1 METLGDKEVAN
12 FELHKYQCEQCDD
25 KCSKKYN
32 EKNSLKHPIATL
44 GDIKV
49 AQNELIKY
57 YCNICDYKCSKKYNW
72 NKHLTT
78 SKHKIATLGDIKV
91 AKSGNQEQHDNVLSK
106 FSCNI
111 CNKEYTSR
119 NGLWKH
125 NKTHHDQPNDDI
137 SDKALIMMLI
147 KENTEFKNMMMKMV
161 DNGINNCIAN
171 KSINNC
177 TNNTINNNTIDSHN
191 KAFNL
196 NFYLNETCKD
206 AMNISDFV
214 NSIKINL
221 EDLENIGRTSYI
233 EGVSNIILKNLN
245 NIEKHLRPL
254 HCSDSKREILYIK
267 ENNEWTKETD
277 SKPILTKAIKIIAN
291 ENIKQIK
298 HWAEKHPD
306 CTKSSSRKND
316 LYLKI
321 VSNSMNGL
329 TEEEGRKNINKI
341 ISNLA
346 KETVIQKN

>member
-1 METLGDKEVAN
+1 METLGDKLVSN
-12 FELHKYQCEQCDD
+12 LSIIYRCDYCD
-25 KCSKKYN
+25 YRCSRKYN
-32 EKNSLKHPIATL
+32 L
-44 GDIKV
+44 DR
-49 AQNELIKY
+49 
-57 YCNICDYKCSKKYNW
+57 
-72 NKHLTT
+72 HLSS
-78 SKHKIATLGDIKV
+78 SKHSKVTQGDENVSKV
-91 AKSGNQEQHDNVLSK
+91 SKTEQHDNMLSK
-106 FSCNI
+106 FLCNI

-125 NKTHHDQPNDDI
+125 NKTHHDQINNDI
-137 SDKALIMMLI
+137 SDKELIMMLI
-147 KENTEFKNMMMKMV
+147 KENAEFKNMMMKMV
-161 DNGINNCIAN
+161 DNGINNGT
-171 KSINNC
+171 NNC
-177 TNNTINNNTIDSHN
+177 TNNTINNTHINSHN

-267 ENNEWTKETD
+267 ENNEWTKESD

-291 ENIKQIK
+291 ENIRQIK
-298 HWAEKHPD
+298 HWADKHPD

-341 ISNLA
+341 ISNVA
-346 KETVIQKN
+346 KQTVIQKN

>member
-1 METLGDKEVAN
+1 METFGDKEVSN
-12 FELHKYQCEQCDD
+12 LSIFYQCN
-25 KCSKKYN
+25 Y
-32 EKNSLKHPIATL
+32 
-44 GDIKV
+44 
-49 AQNELIKY
+49 
-57 YCNICDYKCSKKYNW
+57 CDYKCSRKYNLTR
-72 NKHLTT
+72 HLLS
-78 SKHKIATLGDIKV
+78 SKHSKVTQGDENASKL
-91 AKSGNQEQHDNVLSK
+91 SNQEQHDNMLSNFCCYK
-106 FSCNI
+106 
-111 CNKEYTSR
+111 CNKVYTSR

-125 NKTHHDQPNDDI
+125 NKTHHDQINHDMP
-137 SDKALIMMLI
+137 DKELIMMLI
-147 KENTEFKNMMMKMV
+147 KENAEFKNMMMKMV
-161 DNGINNCIAN
+161 DNSVNNTTN
-171 KSINNC
+171 
-177 TNNTINNNTIDSHN
+177 NNTINNNTNINSNN

-196 NFYLNETCKD
+196 NFFLNETCKD

-245 NIEKHLRPL
+245 NIETHLRPL

-267 ENNEWTKETD
+267 ENNEWTKETE
-277 SKPILTKAIKIIAN
+277 SKPILTNAIKVIAN

-341 ISNLA
+341 ISNVA

>member
-1 METLGDKEVAN
+1 METLGDKLVSN
-12 FELHKYQCEQCDD
+12 LSIIYRCDYCD
-25 KCSKKYN
+25 YRCSRKYN
-32 EKNSLKHPIATL
+32 L
-44 GDIKV
+44 DR
-49 AQNELIKY
+49 
-57 YCNICDYKCSKKYNW
+57 
-72 NKHLTT
+72 HLSS
-78 SKHKIATLGDIKV
+78 SKHSKVTQGDENVSKV
-91 AKSGNQEQHDNVLSK
+91 SKTEQHDNMLSK
-106 FSCNI
+106 FICNI

-125 NKTHHDQPNDDI
+125 NKTHHDQINDDI
-137 SDKALIMMLI
+137 SDKELIMMLI
-147 KENTEFKNMMMKMV
+147 KENAEFKNMMMKMV
-161 DNGINNCIAN
+161 DNGINNGT
-171 KSINNC
+171 NNC
-177 TNNTINNNTIDSHN
+177 TNNTINNTHINSHN

-267 ENNEWTKETD
+267 ENNEWTKESD

-298 HWAEKHPD
+298 HWADKHPD

>member
-1 METLGDKEVAN
+1 METLGDKLVSN
-12 FELHKYQCEQCDD
+12 LSIIYRCGYCDYR
-25 KCSKKYN
+25 CSRKYN
-32 EKNSLKHPIATL
+32 L
-44 GDIKV
+44 DR
-49 AQNELIKY
+49 
-57 YCNICDYKCSKKYNW
+57 
-72 NKHLTT
+72 HLSS
-78 SKHKIATLGDIKV
+78 SKHSKVTQGDENVSKV
-91 AKSGNQEQHDNVLSK
+91 SKSEQHDNMLSK
-106 FSCNI
+106 FLCNI

-125 NKTHHDQPNDDI
+125 NKTHQDQSNDDI
-137 SDKALIMMLI
+137 SDKELIMMLI
-147 KENTEFKNMMMKMV
+147 KENAEFKNMMMKMV
-161 DNGINNCIAN
+161 DNGINNG
-171 KSINNC
+171 INNC
-177 TNNTINNNTIDSHN
+177 TNNTINNTHINSHN

-267 ENNEWTKETD
+267 ENNEWTKESD

-291 ENIKQIK
+291 ENIRQIK
-298 HWAEKHPD
+298 HWADKHPD

-341 ISNLA
+341 ISNVA
-346 KETVIQKN
+346 KQTVIQKN

>member
-12 FELHKYQCEQCDD
+12 IELHKYQCEQ
-25 KCSKKYN
+25 
-32 EKNSLKHPIATL
+32 
-44 GDIKV
+44 
-49 AQNELIKY
+49 
-57 YCNICDYKCSKKYNW
+57 CDYKCSKKYNW
-72 NKHLTT
+72 NKHLMTA
-78 SKHKIATLGDIKV
+78 KHQIATLGDKEV
-91 AKSGNQEQHDNVLSK
+91 AKSSNQEQHDNMLSK
-106 FSCNI
+106 FICNI

-125 NKTHHDQPNDDI
+125 NKTHHDQHTEDI
-137 SDKALIMMLI
+137 SDKKLIMMLI
-147 KENTEFKNMMMKMV
+147 KENSEFKNMMMKMV
-161 DNGINNCIAN
+161 DNGINNGT
-171 KSINNC
+171 NNGLNNGTNNGLNNRTNNGLNNR
-177 TNNTINNNTIDSHN
+177 TNNTINNTHINSHN

-196 NFYLNETCKD
+196 NFFLNETCKD

-341 ISNLA
+341 ISNVA
-346 KETVIQKN
+346 KEMVIQKN

>member
-1 METLGDKEVAN
+1 METLGDKEVSN
-12 FELHKYQCEQCDD
+12 LSIIYRCD
-25 KCSKKYN
+25 Y
-32 EKNSLKHPIATL
+32 
-44 GDIKV
+44 
-49 AQNELIKY
+49 
-57 YCNICDYKCSKKYNW
+57 CDYKCSRKYNLDR
-72 NKHLTT
+72 HLLS
-78 SKHKIATLGDIKV
+78 SKHSKVTQGDEKV
-91 AKSGNQEQHDNVLSK
+91 SKLSK
-106 FSCNI
+106 TEQDDNMLSNFICNI

-137 SDKALIMMLI
+137 SDKELIMMLI
-147 KENTEFKNMMMKMV
+147 KENAEFKNMMMKMV
-161 DNGINNCIAN
+161 DNGINNCTNNGTNNGIN
-171 KSINNC
+171 HSI
-177 TNNTINNNTIDSHN
+177 NNTINNTHINSHN

-196 NFYLNETCKD
+196 NFFLNETCKD

-267 ENNEWTKETD
+267 ENNEWTKESE
-277 SKPILTKAIKIIAN
+277 SKPILTRAIKVIAN

-329 TEEEGRKNINKI
+329 TEEEGIKNINKI
-341 ISNLA
+341 ISNVA
-346 KETVIQKN
+346 KQTVIQKN

>member
-12 FELHKYQCEQCDD
+12 L
-25 KCSKKYN
+25 
-32 EKNSLKHPIATL
+32 
-44 GDIKV
+44 V
-49 AQNELIKY
+49 AIKY
-57 YCNICDYKCSKKYNW
+57 HCDQCDYKCSKKYNW
-72 NKHLTT
+72 NKHLMTA
-78 SKHKIATLGDIKV
+78 KHQFATLGDKEV
-91 AKSGNQEQHDNVLSK
+91 AKSGNQEQDDNMLSK
-106 FSCNI
+106 FICNI

-125 NKTHHDQPNDDI
+125 NKTHQDQINDDI
-137 SDKALIMMLI
+137 SDKELIMMLI
-147 KENTEFKNMMMKMV
+147 KENAEFKNMMMKMV
-161 DNGINNCIAN
+161 DNGINNCTNNGTNNGLNNGIN
-171 KSINNC
+171 HSI
-177 TNNTINNNTIDSHN
+177 NNTINNTHINSHN

-196 NFYLNETCKD
+196 NFFLNETCKD

-267 ENNEWTKETD
+267 ENNEWTKESD
-277 SKPILTKAIKIIAN
+277 SKPILTRAIKVIAN

-329 TEEEGRKNINKI
+329 TEEEGIKNINKI
-341 ISNLA
+341 ISNVA
-346 KETVIQKN
+346 KQTVIQKN

>member
-1 METLGDKEVAN
+1 METLGDKEVSKMSI
-12 FELHKYQCEQCDD
+12 LYRCD
-25 KCSKKYN
+25 Y
-32 EKNSLKHPIATL
+32 
-44 GDIKV
+44 
-49 AQNELIKY
+49 
-57 YCNICDYKCSKKYNW
+57 CDYKCCRKYNLDR
-72 NKHLTT
+72 HLSS
-78 SKHKIATLGDIKV
+78 SKHYKVTKGDENVSKV
-91 AKSGNQEQHDNVLSK
+91 SKNKQHDNMLSK
-106 FSCNI
+106 FLCNI

-125 NKTHHDQPNDDI
+125 KKTHHDQPNDDI
-137 SDKALIMMLI
+137 SDKELIMMLI
-147 KENTEFKNMMMKMV
+147 KENAEFKNMMMKMV
-161 DNGINNCIAN
+161 DNGINNSTN
-171 KSINNC
+171 NSTNNSI
-177 TNNTINNNTIDSHN
+177 NNTINNTNINSHN

-206 AMNISDFV
+206 AMNMSDFV

-277 SKPILTKAIKIIAN
+277 SKPILTRAIKVIAN

-298 HWAEKHPD
+298 HWTEKHPD

-321 VSNSMNGL
+321 VSNSMNGI

-341 ISNLA
+341 ISNVA
-346 KETVIQKN
+346 KQTVIQKN